1 MKRSAGILFICEG
14 EALLAHS
21 TNSPMF
27 GSWMPPKGGVEPDES
42 ILGAA
47 IRETEEEIGIKVDA
61 SLLDSSFDIFYTDKR
76 GKCYKIVTIFPV
88 EVASKNLEDN
98 WGIKRVGGLQMEEI
112 DQVEWM
118 GSDEVKKRAL
128 YRYTDIIINQ
138 LKKL

>member
-1 MKRSAGILFICEG
+1 MKRSAGILFICG
-14 EALLAHS
+14 EEVLLAHS

-27 GSWMPPKGGVEPDES
+27 GSWMPPKGGVDPGES

-61 SLLDSSFDIFYTDKR
+61 SLLDGSFDIFYTDKK

-88 EVASKNLEDN
+88 EIVSKNLEDN
-98 WGIKRVGGLQMEEI
+98 WGIKRVGGLQKEEI

-128 YRYTDIIINQ
+128 YRYVDIIINQ
-138 LKKL
+138 LKKS